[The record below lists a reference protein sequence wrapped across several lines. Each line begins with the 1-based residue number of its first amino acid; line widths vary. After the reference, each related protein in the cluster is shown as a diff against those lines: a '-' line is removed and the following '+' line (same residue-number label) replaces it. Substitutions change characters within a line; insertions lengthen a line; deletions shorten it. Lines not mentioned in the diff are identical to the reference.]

1 MLPDSRVSDNVSYL
15 RGNVMRAERER
26 EREREREERR
36 WWRVTGRNQRE
47 YLIVLF

>member
-15 RGNVMRAERER
+15 RGNVMRAEKEDG
-26 EREREREERR
+26 RR
-36 WWRVTGRNQRE
+36 WRVTGRNGRE